1 MMGKIQQMED
11 DVTGGGGG
19 EESISKEKLMEY
31 LRKEVPDWDEE
42 VKCIARFK
50 AFSGQRT
57 DWEPLYVF
65 WRDLI
70 LKVARHLHIFIIRP
84 SQVEIW
90 FNRGGMVPLCLD
102 QVLLEM
108 YTAGELLRNVGVA
121 DPASSGWVS
130 QILQI
135 VVNLGGLLRPST
147 QEKLAEDY
155 YIIPVLLK
163 EKALQVVQVLSESHW
178 TASCVITWRKF
189 QEISGG
195 LKEAHAALNHLC
207 EHGKAKYLATNK
219 KDLME
224 GVKVSLSARALSGT
238 TSLDFDVLHLIS
250 TVEKLEH
257 QLNVIDQRWKRS
269 RESALASLKFGN
281 KQVALK
287 CSREMK
293 LASLSREK
301 CTALLN
307 RVEEVLAVIADAE
320 ASKEVAEAIRI
331 GTQAIKENGI
341 NYDEVELCLQELN
354 ECIESQKQIDEI
366 LGSNAAGAEIE
377 DEDIE
382 GELKKLELDFVELP
396 TQTSAG
402 HTGVD
407 AVVAGAQE
415 TADSLSDSLSNLHLT
430 HHARKAPEAEH
441 AVESMG
447 AVSKDVNRE
456 AALA

>member
-1 MMGKIQQMED
+1 MMIGGKIQEMED
-11 DVTGGGGG
+11 DVTV
-19 EESISKEKLMEY
+19 EEY
-31 LRKEVPDWDEE
+31 LRKEVADWDDE
-42 VKCIARFK
+42 VKCVAKFK
-50 AFSGQRT
+50 AFSGQRS
-57 DWEPLYVF
+57 DWESLYVF

-70 LKVARHLHIFIIRP
+70 LKVARHLRIFIIRP
-84 SQVEIW
+84 SQVKMW
-90 FNRGGMVPLCLD
+90 FNRGGLVPLCLD

-108 YTAGELLRNVGVA
+108 YAAGELLRNLGVA
-121 DPASSGWVS
+121 DPASGWVS
-130 QILQI
+130 QMLWR

-147 QEKLAEDY
+147 REKLAEDY

-163 EKALQVVQVLSESHW
+163 EKALQVVQALSESHW
-178 TASCVITWRKF
+178 TASCVTTWRKF

-195 LKEAHAALNHLC
+195 LKEAHAVLNHLC
-207 EHGKAKYLATNK
+207 EHGKAKYLVTNK

-224 GVKVSLSARALSGT
+224 GVKVSLSERALSGT

-269 RESALASLKFGN
+269 RASALASLKLGN

-307 RVEEVLAVIADAE
+307 RVEEVLGVIADAE

-331 GTQAIKENGI
+331 GTEAIKENGI

-354 ECIESQKQIDEI
+354 ECIESQKQIDDI
-366 LGSNAAGAEIE
+366 LGANAAGAEIE

-382 GELKKLELDFVELP
+382 EELKQLELNFVEVP
-396 TQTSAG
+396 TQTSS
-402 HTGVD
+402 GVD
-407 AVVAGAQE
+407 AVVAGTQE
-415 TADSLSDSLSNLHLT
+415 TADALSDSLSNLHLT
-430 HHARKAPEAEH
+430 HHARKDPKAKH

-447 AVSKDVNRE
+447 ASSKDVSRE
-456 AALA
+456 AVLS

>member
-1 MMGKIQQMED
+1 MMED
-11 DVTGGGGG
+11 DV
-19 EESISKEKLMEY
+19 ISKESLMEY
-31 LRKEVPDWDEE
+31 LRKQVPDWDDE
-42 VKCIARFK
+42 VKCISRFK

-57 DWEPLYVF
+57 DWEPLYHF
-65 WRDLI
+65 WKDLI

-84 SQVEIW
+84 SQVKIW
-90 FNRGGMVPLCLD
+90 FHRGGLVPLCLD

-108 YTAGELLRNVGVA
+108 YTAGELFRNVAVT
-121 DPASSGWVS
+121 DPASGWVS
-130 QILQI
+130 QILQR
-135 VVNLGGLLRPST
+135 VVNLGALLRPST
-147 QEKLAEDY
+147 QETLAEDD

-163 EKALQVVQVLSESHW
+163 EKALQVVQALSESHW

-195 LKEAHAALNHLC
+195 LKEAHAVLNHLS
-207 EHGKAKYLATNK
+207 EIGKAKYLVTNK

-238 TSLDFDVLHLIS
+238 TSLDFDVLHLIW

-257 QLNVIDQRWKRS
+257 QLNVIDLRWQRS
-269 RESALASLKFGN
+269 RASALASLKLGN

-287 CSREMK
+287 YTSEMK

-301 CTALLN
+301 CAALLN

-354 ECIESQKQIDEI
+354 ERIESQKQIDEI
-366 LGSNAAGAEIE
+366 LGSNAADAGIE

-382 GELKKLELDFVELP
+382 DELKKLELDFVKVP
-396 TQTSAG
+396 TQTSTSQ
-402 HTGVD
+402 TGVD

-415 TADSLSDSLSNLHLT
+415 TTDALSESLSNLHLT
-430 HHARKAPEAEH
+430 HHARKDPEVEH

>member
-1 MMGKIQQMED
+1 MGKIQEMED
-11 DVTGGGGG
+11 GVTGEEE
-19 EESISKEKLMEY
+19 EESIMEY
-31 LRKEVPDWDEE
+31 LRKQVPDWDDE
-42 VKCIARFK
+42 VKCTARFK

-70 LKVARHLHIFIIRP
+70 LNVARHLHIFIIRP
-84 SQVEIW
+84 SQVNVW
-90 FNRGGMVPLCLD
+90 FDRGGLVPLCLD

-108 YTAGELLRNVGVA
+108 YAAGELLRNVGVA
-121 DPASSGWVS
+121 DPASGWVS
-130 QILQI
+130 QIFRR

-147 QEKLAEDY
+147 QENLAEDY

-163 EKALQVVQVLSESHW
+163 EKALQVVQALSESHW

-195 LKEAHAALNHLC
+195 LKEAHAVLNHLC
-207 EHGKAKYLATNK
+207 EHGKAKYLVINK
-219 KDLME
+219 KDQME

-238 TSLDFDVLHLIS
+238 TSLDLDVLHLIW

-257 QLNVIDQRWKRS
+257 QLNVMDQRWKRS
-269 RESALASLKFGN
+269 RASALASLKLGN

-287 CSREMK
+287 CAREMK

-354 ECIESQKQIDEI
+354 ECIESQKQIEEV

-382 GELKKLELDFVELP
+382 EELKELEMNFVEVP
-396 TQTSAG
+396 TQTS
-402 HTGVD
+402 TGVD

-415 TADSLSDSLSNLHLT
+415 TADVLSESLSKLHLT
-430 HHARKAPEAEH
+430 HHARKDLEAEH

-447 AVSKDVNRE
+447 AMSKDGNRE
-456 AALA
+456 AVLS

>member
-1 MMGKIQQMED
+1 MMED
-11 DVTGGGGG
+11 DV
-19 EESISKEKLMEY
+19 ISKESLMEY
-31 LRKEVPDWDEE
+31 LRKQVPDWDDE
-42 VKCIARFK
+42 VKCISRFK

-57 DWEPLYVF
+57 DWEPLYHF
-65 WRDLI
+65 WKDLI

-84 SQVEIW
+84 SQVKIW
-90 FNRGGMVPLCLD
+90 FHRGGLVPLCLD

-108 YTAGELLRNVGVA
+108 YTAGELFRNVAVT
-121 DPASSGWVS
+121 DPASGWVS
-130 QILQI
+130 QILQR
-135 VVNLGGLLRPST
+135 VVNLGALLRPST
-147 QEKLAEDY
+147 QETLAEDD

-163 EKALQVVQVLSESHW
+163 
-178 TASCVITWRKF
+178 
-189 QEISGG
+189 
-195 LKEAHAALNHLC
+195 
-207 EHGKAKYLATNK
+207 
-219 KDLME
+219 

-238 TSLDFDVLHLIS
+238 TSLDFDVLHLIW

-257 QLNVIDQRWKRS
+257 QLNVIDLRWQRS
-269 RESALASLKFGN
+269 RASALASLKLGN

-287 CSREMK
+287 YTSEMK

-301 CTALLN
+301 CAALLN

-354 ECIESQKQIDEI
+354 ERIESQKQIDEI
-366 LGSNAAGAEIE
+366 LGSNAADAGIE

-382 GELKKLELDFVELP
+382 DELKKLELDFVKVP
-396 TQTSAG
+396 TQTSTSQ
-402 HTGVD
+402 TGVD

-415 TADSLSDSLSNLHLT
+415 TTDALSESLSNLHLT
-430 HHARKAPEAEH
+430 HHARKDPEVEH

>member
-1 MMGKIQQMED
+1 MMGKIQQMDD
-11 DVTGGGGG
+11 DVAGG

-42 VKCIARFK
+42 VKCIGRFK

-70 LKVARHLHIFIIRP
+70 LKVARHFHIFIIRP

-90 FNRGGMVPLCLD
+90 FNRGGMIPLCLD

-108 YTAGELLRNVGVA
+108 YTAGELLRNVGVS
-121 DPASSGWVS
+121 DPARGWVS
-130 QILQI
+130 QFLQR

-163 EKALQVVQVLSESHW
+163 EKALQVVQALSESHW

-195 LKEAHAALNHLC
+195 LKEAHAVLNHLC

-219 KDLME
+219 KDLVE

-269 RESALASLKFGN
+269 RESALASLKLGN

-287 CSREMK
+287 CSKEMK

-341 NYDEVELCLQELN
+341 NYDELELCLQELN
-354 ECIESQKQIDEI
+354 ECIESQKQINEI
-366 LGSNAAGAEIE
+366 LAGAEIE

-382 GELKKLELDFVELP
+382 DELKKLELNFVEVP
-396 TQTSAG
+396 TQTSVDQ
-402 HTGVD
+402 TGVD

-415 TADSLSDSLSNLHLT
+415 TADALSDSLSNLHLT
-430 HHARKAPEAEH
+430 HHARKDPEAEH
-441 AVESMG
+441 AVESTG
-447 AVSKDVNRE
+447 AMSKDANCE

>member
-1 MMGKIQQMED
+1 MLVRNLAKCLQQR
-11 DVTGGGGG
+11 V
-19 EESISKEKLMEY
+19 MEY
-31 LRKEVPDWDEE
+31 LRKQVADWDDE
-42 VKCIARFK
+42 VKCISRFK
-50 AFSGQRT
+50 AFSGQRS

-84 SQVEIW
+84 SQVKIW
-90 FNRGGMVPLCLD
+90 FNRGGLVPLCLD

-108 YTAGELLRNVGVA
+108 YTAGELMRNVGVT
-121 DPASSGWVS
+121 DPASGWVS
-130 QILQI
+130 QILQR

-147 QEKLAEDY
+147 QEKLVEDY
-155 YIIPVLLK
+155 YIIPALLK
-163 EKALQVVQVLSESHW
+163 EKALQVVQALSESHW

-189 QEISGG
+189 QEVSGG
-195 LKEAHAALNHLC
+195 LKEAHAVLNHLC
-207 EHGKAKYLATNK
+207 EHGKAKYLVTNK
-219 KDLME
+219 KDLTE

-238 TSLDFDVLHLIS
+238 TSLDFDVLHLIW
-250 TVEKLEH
+250 TVEKLER
-257 QLNVIDQRWKRS
+257 QLNVIDQRWERS
-269 RESALASLKFGN
+269 RASALASLKLGN

-287 CSREMK
+287 CTREMK

-301 CTALLN
+301 CTTLLN
-307 RVEEVLAVIADAE
+307 RVEEILAVIADAE
-320 ASKEVAEAIRI
+320 ASKEIAEAIRI

-382 GELKKLELDFVELP
+382 DELKKLELSFVEVP
-396 TQTSAG
+396 TQTSTS
-402 HTGVD
+402 HTRVD

-415 TADSLSDSLSNLHLT
+415 SADALSDSLSNLHLT
-430 HHARKAPEAEH
+430 NHARKDLEAEH
-441 AVESMG
+441 AMEPLG
-447 AVSKDVNRE
+447 AVSNDVNRE